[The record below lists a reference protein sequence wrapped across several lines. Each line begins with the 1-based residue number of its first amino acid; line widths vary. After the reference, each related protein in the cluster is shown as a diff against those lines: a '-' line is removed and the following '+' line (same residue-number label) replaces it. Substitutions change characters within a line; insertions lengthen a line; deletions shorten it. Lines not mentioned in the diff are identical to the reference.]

1 MHPSQPD
8 YQDFYEAQVGARRH
22 LHSASRL
29 TDRFGDPSI
38 VLTVI
43 LLVAAALY
51 NFWGSP
57 TLETVVTRLESPVWD
72 LLVTLSPS
80 ALIQAIE
87 RWRFASSIT
96 PGMSEAPLNT
106 HAAKSAAMRR
116 ILGLASTGGVVSSAL
131 QGRTRALSMSSMLGF
146 KGDPERPPGLG
157 NRDNSCFQNSILQGL
172 ASLETFPEY
181 LDACERAAEA
191 DDVNS
196 EVAQTLRT
204 LINDLTDG
212 VHNGRTIWTP
222 NKLRFMSTW
231 TQQDAQEYY
240 SKILDDID
248 KGIAKST
255 SDKRIR
261 PGFETDSTAMGFDTS
276 EDKSGN
282 NHRQVSA
289 FSQSHD
295 MSATR
300 NPLEG
305 LLAQRVAC
313 IECGYSEGLSMI
325 PFNCLTL
332 SLGLDR
338 GQHDLYERLDAYSKV
353 EPIDGVE
360 CSKCTLL
367 KAQRL
372 LKKLVEQ
379 MQGGGSS
386 DVQLTEP
393 LRRLAAV
400 EEALEDDDFEDRT
413 IVEKCKIPAQ
423 SRVSSTKTKQVVIA
437 RPPRS
442 LAVHMNRS
450 VFDPSTFDMMKNSAP
465 VNFPL
470 TLDLGPWCLGSKTS
484 AKIPAPSGDAIE
496 EGTGSI
502 ESWAL
507 DPRASM
513 IAGDTESSRLNGPIY
528 ELRAAV
534 THAGRHENGHYI
546 CYRRHARQKMTS
558 PATTEGKTPEKA
570 MDDDDVQSH
579 SDGSAQAKPS
589 AEEVVSSDTN
599 MTEMSWWRLS
609 DHNVSRVEEETV
621 LSLSPG
627 VFMLFYDCVDPS
639 MVVNE
644 DIEPMQDAEAELGV
658 TDALDEELPVA
669 TPELTG
675 DDDDGAQTESD
686 GPGTPRNPVE
696 GDETRAR
703 SNVDDLKNFQ
713 KHTVAAQEA
722 ERNVDDALA
731 TGHS

>member
-1 MHPSQPD
+1 MHPPRQD
-8 YQDFYEAQVGARRH
+8 FQDFYEAQVGARRQ
-22 LHSASRL
+22 LHSATTL
-29 TDRFGDPSI
+29 TDRFREPSI
-38 VLTVI
+38 VLTVV
-43 LLVAAALY
+43 LLLAAALY

-57 TLETVVTRLESPVWD
+57 SLETAVIWLESSLWD
-72 LLVTLSPS
+72 LLVTLSPA
-80 ALIQAIE
+80 ALIQALD
-87 RWRFASSIT
+87 RRRSTSRMNPAS
-96 PGMSEAPLNT
+96 LDT

-116 ILGLASTGGVVSSAL
+116 ILGLSSTGGVVSSAL
-131 QGRTRALSMSSMLGF
+131 QSRTRALSVSSMLGF
-146 KGDPERPPGLG
+146 KADPERPPGLG

-172 ASLETFPEY
+172 ASLQTFPDY
-181 LDACERAAEA
+181 LAACERAAEA
-191 DDVNS
+191 DDADS
-196 EVAQTLRT
+196 EVAQTLRA

-248 KGIAKST
+248 KGIAKSA
-255 SDKRIR
+255 SNNMRR
-261 PGFETDSTAMGFDTS
+261 PGFESDRTANETFES
-276 EDKSGN
+276 EHSDGN
-282 NHRQVSA
+282 NYQSLSA
-289 FSQSHD
+289 SSKSHD
-295 MSATR
+295 ISASR

-313 IECGYSEGLSMI
+313 VECGYSEGLSMI

-353 EPIDGVE
+353 EPIEGVE

-372 LKKLVEQ
+372 LKKLIEQ
-379 MQGGGSS
+379 MRGGGSS
-386 DVQLTEP
+386 EAQLAEP

-400 EEALEDDDFEDRT
+400 EEALEDDDFEDKT
-413 IVEKCKIPAQ
+413 IVEKCKIPSQ

-470 TLDLGPWCLGSKTS
+470 TLDLGPWCLGSKIPDDTS
-484 AKIPAPSGDAIE
+484 AQPDVAAT
-496 EGTGSI
+496 EGAGNT

-513 IAGDTESSRLNGPIY
+513 VAGDTEPSRLSGPIY

-546 CYRRHARQKMTS
+546 CYRRHARQK
-558 PATTEGKTPEKA
+558 TPTQTAEEAEAVQK
-570 MDDDDVQSH
+570 MDQTVENDDVQSQ
-579 SDGSAQAKPS
+579 SDIETDQR
-589 AEEVVSSDTN
+589 SSEGVGAVGDSETA
-599 MTEMSWWRLS
+599 EMSWWRLS
-609 DHNVSRVEEETV
+609 DHNVSRVEEDTV

-639 MVVNE
+639 MVVNDDA
-644 DIEPMQDAEAELGV
+644 DIMQDAQAEINASSTLE
-658 TDALDEELPVA
+658 DDLPVA

-675 DDDDGAQTESD
+675 DDDDGVQTPSE
-686 GPGTPRNPVE
+686 GPGTPRNAAD
-696 GDETRAR
+696 GDESRAR
-703 SNVDDLKNFQ
+703 TQVDNMKSLTRDAISTQRTKND
-713 KHTVAAQEA
+713 
-722 ERNVDDALA
+722 VDNALPSEHA
-731 TGHS
+731 